1 MNPTVLLYAC
11 CVVHCAFLVLRI
23 EFKWFHKGTYNVY
36 KLLPKSLNFGFLKR
50 KSRTLECII
59 VCSTCIEIHP
69 IYSMYYNLHLAYLI
83 FFKKLLIWD
92 SEIYINSNYF
102 LSYKALEFRWSFRA
116 SVESF
121 STETYGGVGVK
132 KVYLN
137 KVPNYVHYHPMY
149 TL

>member
-1 MNPTVLLYAC
+1 
-11 CVVHCAFLVLRI
+11 
-23 EFKWFHKGTYNVY
+23 
-36 KLLPKSLNFGFLKR
+36 
-50 KSRTLECII
+50 
-59 VCSTCIEIHP
+59 
-69 IYSMYYNLHLAYLI
+69 MYYNLHLAYLI
-83 FFKKLLIWD
+83 FLKKLLIWD

-137 KVPNYVHYHPMY
+137 KAPNYVSTLSYVY
-149 TL
+149 TINSSFFPASKLCIISANLSMVRIRYIHK